1 MTLASLLAFAAVYCA
16 AVASPGPGVAAIVAR
31 VLAHGY
37 TGLPAF
43 IAGFVVGDLVWFVV
57 AAAGL
62 SVVAQQFAGI
72 FLAVK
77 YAGAAY
83 LLFMA
88 WKLWS
93 APVKVGQAPA
103 AETAT
108 LRAFLA
114 SLSLTLGNPKV
125 IVFFLALLP
134 TVVDLGALTLS
145 AFFILAAM
153 IALILCAVMCA
164 YALGAA
170 QARALFTSAPA
181 MRRLNR
187 AGGALMAGVALTVAA
202 R

>member
-1 MTLASLLAFAAVYCA
+1 M
-16 AVASPGPGVAAIVAR
+16 ASPGPGVAAIVAR

-43 IAGFVVGDLVWFVV
+43 IAGFVVGDLLWFIV

-62 SVVAQQFAGI
+62 SVVTQQFAGI

-93 APVKVGQAPA
+93 APVKIGDAPA
-103 AETAT
+103 AETAP

-134 TVVDLGALTLS
+134 TVVDLSALTLA
-145 AFFILAAM
+145 AFLILAAM
-153 IALILCAVMCA
+153 IAVILSAVMCA

-170 QARALFTSAPA
+170 QARALFTSAAA
-181 MRRLNR
+181 MKRLNR
-187 AGGALMAGVALTVAA
+187 ASGALMAGVALTVAA